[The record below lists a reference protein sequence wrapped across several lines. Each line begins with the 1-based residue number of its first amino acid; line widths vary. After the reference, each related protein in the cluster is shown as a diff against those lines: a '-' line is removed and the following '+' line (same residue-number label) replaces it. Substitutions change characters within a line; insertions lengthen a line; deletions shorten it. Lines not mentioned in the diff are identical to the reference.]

1 MKAAVPAQDM
11 PMPAPY
17 YRLLAVVA
25 ASLSLLAGGCTATKT
40 VQSDATV
47 AELPK
52 PEEQQASANPD
63 GGMDTESS
71 IWTFLHIAKKPLAD
85 TGPQTGPGVSPIL
98 WQATLDTLDFAGMD
112 SLDPMAGLAV
122 TNWYSP
128 KGKPDE
134 RMRVTAFIKSRALR
148 SDSIAVSIERQAR
161 DPSGQWKDATIDE
174 SVVDT
179 LANDI
184 LQRARQIH
192 IARIREE
199 QQ

>member
-1 MKAAVPAQDM
+1 
-11 PMPAPY
+11 MPAPY
-17 YRLLAVVA
+17 YRLVIAFA
-25 ASLSLLAGGCTATKT
+25 TSLSLLAGGCTATKT
-40 VQSDATV
+40 TQSDATV
-47 AELPK
+47 AQLPQ
-52 PEEQQASANPD
+52 PEVQQASAAPAGEEN
-63 GGMDTESS
+63 TEGN
-71 IWTFLHIAKKPLAD
+71 IWTFLHIAKKPQAD
-85 TGPQTGPGVSPIL
+85 PGPQTGPGVSPVL
-98 WQATLDTLDFAGMD
+98 WQAMLDTLNFAGMD
-112 SLDPMAGLAV
+112 SLDPIAGLAV

-148 SDSIAVSIERQAR
+148 SDSLVVTIERQGR
-161 DPSGQWKDATIDE
+161 DPSGQWKDSTIDQ
-174 SVVDT
+174 SVVDS